1 MIIVILI
8 TTMIIISTDRWQRH
22 VEELLPEKTVPL
34 LLPLHHDQ
42 HDHREHVEQHQEAWQ

>member
-8 TTMIIISTDRWQRH
+8 TTMIIISTNRWQRH
-22 VEELLPEKTVPL
+22 VEELLPEKPVAL

-42 HDHREHVEQHQEAWQ
+42 HDHREHVEQHQEAWR